1 MNQNLNPEE
10 LRTDDTPERE
20 VSTWQR
26 ELFEWVDLLIPVL
39 AAAALLCTFV
49 GMVFGVKGSSM
60 YPTLHHQD
68 LMFVQRAFYTP
79 RTGDVVVLRKDGFPS
94 EGESEPIVKRVIA
107 TAGQEVHIDFPT
119 NTVYVD
125 GVALDEDY
133 INPSTDWPNPNT
145 GVMEHHDW
153 LEGDIMAQDDA
164 MAYTDLIVPEGSIF
178 VMGDNR
184 NGSTDS
190 RDFRL
195 GPVDRRYVLGKAVW
209 VFYPFGRMQS
219 VE

>member
-1 MNQNLNPEE
+1 MKQNPKTEENPAEN
-10 LRTDDTPERE
+10 TPKRE
-20 VSTWQR
+20 VTSWQR
-26 ELFEWVDLLIPVL
+26 ELFEFIDLLVPVL
-39 AAAALLCTFV
+39 AFAALLCTFC

-60 YPTLHHQD
+60 YPTLHHRD

-79 RTGDVVVLRKDGFPS
+79 KAGDIVVLRKDGFPS
-94 EGESEPIVKRVIA
+94 EGQSEPIVKRVIA

-125 GVALDEDY
+125 GVALDEPY
-133 INPSTDWPNPNT
+133 INPSTNWPNPST
-145 GVMEHHDW
+145 GVMENHDW
-153 LEGDIMAQDDA
+153 LEGDIMGRDDG
-164 MAYTDLIVPEGSIF
+164 MAYTDLIVPDGSIF

-195 GPVDRRYVLGKAVW
+195 GPVDARYVLGRAMY
-209 VFYPFGRMQS
+209 VFFPFGRMQK
-219 VE
+219 VQ